1 MAGADA
7 GTSLA
12 STFFTTNRHLPMTI
26 TALLTTAA
34 VFFPLWMTIWQER
47 PLQNEDLNYESP
59 TCMTVETYEMVLGCL
74 PTADARLRD
83 QIYTQ
88 LASKPVPANQEVLLL
103 CLRRERESRQQGAIL
118 RLLRR
123 TDPATIPPAA
133 IAPFLQREPTQL
145 AEAAIQL
152 YATLPTAD
160 PQLLHAFLGQPA
172 GNSLPFIL
180 RRRAW
185 EAMAASPRLAD
196 TLDHEVFAFREA
208 DDIQFQA
215 LALQTALAQ
224 TSRRPQTDPWIDA
237 ALAGDIQLR
246 LAIARDPRPTRT
258 DVMRRLLQD
267 DSPAVRIAFC
277 LASRDTAQ
285 AMLVLAL
292 DDRDDAIRTE
302 AVRALARCSRLE
314 PAALPRLA
322 DCLSDPS
329 EPVREEAA
337 AALLR
342 HARQQQR
349 DEVMAE
355 LTARLSSPPAA
366 TTTLRYHAC
375 RLFAAL
381 RHAAAVPAIAAILE
395 SEPAPET
402 IGAALDALAVLAPRD
417 SYGELIRPC
426 ADHRSALVRQA
437 AANALGRLNITG
449 SEKALKALSLDRHSP
464 AVRTAAF
471 AAMGYFPRPTFA
483 ADLLACLKN
492 TAKTT
497 EEERT
502 SAAWAVGKIKPTTP
516 AETAVMAA
524 IAKRLV
530 EQVTLPVV
538 PGDMEPAFDG
548 LAVIA
553 NAIYSITVMGQSLDS
568 AEIRELADIVL
579 NIYDLPAEQL
589 ENLAMSR
596 VSQPSA
602 QDIPRSPTTCS
613 LANQARQWQ
622 KNETITTQAVPTGS
636 IYFPIRPVRK

>member
-1 MAGADA
+1 
-7 GTSLA
+7 
-12 STFFTTNRHLPMTI
+12 MTI

-34 VFFPLWMTIWQER
+34 VFFPFWMTIWQER
-47 PLQNEDLNYESP
+47 PIQNNDLNYESP

-88 LASKPVPANQEVLLL
+88 LASKPVPANQEVLLH
-103 CLRRERESRQQGAIL
+103 CLRNEPESRQQGAIL
-118 RLLRR
+118 RLLRQS
-123 TDPATIPPAA
+123 DPAAIPPAA
-133 IAPFLQREPTQL
+133 IAPFLQGEPTQL
-145 AEAAIQL
+145 TEAAIQL

-160 PQLLHAFLGQPA
+160 PQLLRAFLGQPA
-172 GNSLPFIL
+172 GNTMPFIL

-185 EAMAASPRLAD
+185 EAMAASSRFAD
-196 TLDHEVFAFREA
+196 ALGAEVFAFREA
-208 DDIQFQA
+208 DDIRFQA

-224 TSRRPQTDPWIDA
+224 TGRRPQTDPWIDA
-237 ALAGDIQLR
+237 ALSGDIRLR
-246 LAIARDPRPTRT
+246 LAVARDQRPTRT
-258 DVMRRLLQD
+258 EVMRRLLQD
-267 DSPAVRIAFC
+267 ESPAVRIAFC
-277 LASRDTAQ
+277 LANRDTAQ
-285 AMLVLAL
+285 AMIVLAL
-292 DDRDDAIRTE
+292 DDQDDAIRTE

-314 PAALPRLA
+314 PTALPRLA

-337 AALLR
+337 ATLLL
-342 HARQQQR
+342 HARHQHR
-349 DEVMAE
+349 AEVIAE
-355 LTARLSSPPAA
+355 LTARLSSPETA
-366 TTTLRYHAC
+366 TATLRYHTC

-381 RHAAAVPAIAAILE
+381 GHAAAVPALAAILE
-395 SEPAPET
+395 SEQAPET
-402 IGAALDALAVLAPRD
+402 IGAALDALAALAQRD
-417 SYGELIRPC
+417 SYGQLILSC

-437 AANALGRLNITG
+437 AANALGRLNITD
-449 SEKALKALSLDRHSP
+449 SEQVLKTLSLDQHSP
-464 AVRTAAF
+464 AVRAAAF

-483 ADLLACLKN
+483 AGLLACLKN

-502 SAAWAVGKIKPTTP
+502 SAAWSVGKIKPSTP
-516 AETAVMAA
+516 AETTVMIA

-553 NAIYSITVMGQSLDS
+553 NAIYSITVMGHSLGS

-596 VSQPSA
+596 VNQPSA

-622 KNETITTQAVPTGS
+622 KNEKIVTQAVPTGS